1 MATATEH
8 RQAGASG
15 TLLRIGEF
23 LLRYGLVV
31 ILGWIG
37 LLKFASY
44 EANAIQ
50 KFVENSPLTSW
61 MYAFLS
67 VQTAAIVIG
76 LWEATAAA
84 LIALRPVSAKISA
97 VGSAMAVVV
106 FLMTLSF
113 LFTTPGI
120 WHKGM
125 GFPFLSGA
133 PGGFLL
139 KDLVLLA
146 AAVWTLGEAL
156 RDA

>member
-1 MATATEH
+1 MVMTTEPG
-8 RQAGASG
+8 RTEASDK
-15 TLLRIGEF
+15 LLRVGQF

-31 ILGWIG
+31 VLGWIG

-67 VQTAAIVIG
+67 VQAAAIVIG

-84 LIALRPVSAKISA
+84 LMALRPLSAKASA

-106 FLMTLSF
+106 FLTTLSF

-125 GFPFLSGA
+125 GFPFLSGV

-139 KDLVLLA
+139 KDLVLLG

-156 RDA
+156 EDA